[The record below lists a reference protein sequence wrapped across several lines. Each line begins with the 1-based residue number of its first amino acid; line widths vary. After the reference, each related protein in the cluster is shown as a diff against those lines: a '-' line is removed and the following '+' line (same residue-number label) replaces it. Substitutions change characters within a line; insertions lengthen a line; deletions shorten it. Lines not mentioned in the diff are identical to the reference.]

1 VYEYLLEEIMLER
14 FTTSQRQYLAQRAKP
29 FMLQEEIMYR
39 FGQNNKF
46 HQILQLNQVS
56 TILQELHGGVTRRH
70 FSSNIIV
77 QKILDVGYWWP
88 TMNQDVHEYYRT
100 CDQHQIIGNM
110 LIQNLA
116 KLVITLLEEPFKK
129 WGLDFIEPVKLTSIM
144 SSNRYILVAI
154 DYATKWV

>member
-1 VYEYLLEEIMLER
+1 MLER

-100 CDQHQIIGNM
+100 CDQYQIISNM
-110 LIQNLA
+110 LTQNLA
-116 KLVITLLEEPFKK
+116 KLVTTLLEEPFPK
-129 WGLDFIEPVKLTSIM
+129 WGLDFIRHVKPTTIM
-144 SSNRYILVAI
+144 SSNQYILVAI